1 MGNSNGGSSKMKGI
15 GYDPKTIKIDYHQHV
30 KFLELIRDNKLSKVK
45 DAINKGMDKN
55 VTDGTGHG
63 AFYFALSTHK
73 LDMNMIDYLFEI
85 GCDITKTDN
94 NGGNPFKSLCH
105 NTTNSYKIIKE
116 VLEKGTKANKG
127 NSIITMHCLGAY
139 LKSYD
144 SDSGETRRKENFDE
158 KEMFRTFKLLLD
170 QMEPSKYT
178 EEDYIDK
185 LMMTCVDMKM
195 PFPLKMLFFYGAN
208 PNREMKYTKRR
219 RPAVKPLKGY
229 ALIHEKG
236 IFEQLFEQYDNDKIF
251 VFENFKFFPSFI
263 QNNLFSLFLCLKK
276 SKLNVPKPILLL
288 ILKQVFFVSEKVA
301 FDSGA
306 NTWSGSVGSN
316 SSTGSGSDSDYDE
329 EKPERFV
336 DKIRL
341 TRCD

>member
-94 NGGNPFKSLCH
+94 NGETPFDSLCR
-105 NTTNSYKIIKE
+105 NSINSYKIIKE
-116 VLEKGTKANKG
+116 VLEKANKQSTG
-127 NSIITMHCLGAY
+127 HYIVTSFSLDTYIR
-139 LKSYD
+139 SY
-144 SDSGETRRKENFDE
+144 DSGETRRKDNFDQ
-158 KEMFRTFKLLLD
+158 MFITFKLLLD
-170 QMEPSKYT
+170 NVKILKG
-178 EEDYIDK
+178 DDIFDK
-185 LMMTCVDMKM
+185 LMAKCTKM
-195 PFPLKMLFFYGAN
+195 SLVLPLKMLFVYGAN